1 MTTVCLMA
9 ECRGPH
15 IPLENARGC
24 LATDIRSRM
33 QDLACQLIATSWKN

>member
-1 MTTVCLMA
+1 MTAVCLLA

-15 IPLENARGC
+15 TPLENAGGC

-33 QDLACQLIATSWKN
+33 QDLARQLIATSWKN